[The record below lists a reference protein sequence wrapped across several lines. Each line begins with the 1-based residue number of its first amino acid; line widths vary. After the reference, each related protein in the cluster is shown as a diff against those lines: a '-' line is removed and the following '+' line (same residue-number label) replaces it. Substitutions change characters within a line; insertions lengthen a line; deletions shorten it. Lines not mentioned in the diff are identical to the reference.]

1 MQEETLKQKTAKG
14 LLWGGMNNG
23 IMQILNLVFGI
34 VLGRLLAPSDY
45 GMIGALLI
53 FSYIA
58 GAIQESGFTSA
69 LINRKEIRHED
80 YNAVFWFSASMGAF
94 FYIILFFCAPLI
106 AQFYHEPEIVPLSR
120 YMFLGFF
127 VSSLYIPHNAL
138 LTKQL
143 KVRQKSVTSLTSL
156 LVSGTVGIVM
166 AYNGYAYWGLA
177 TQSIT
182 YVTCIAIGQWYFS
195 GWRPSLPI
203 DFRPLRE
210 MFGFS
215 VKMLMSNLI
224 TQINNNFLTVILGR
238 FYSVREVGFYN
249 QANKWNGM
257 GFSVIQG
264 MINGVAQPVMREVVD
279 DRDRLERVFRKMLRF
294 AAFVSMPCMF
304 GLSLVAPEII
314 TMAITEKWSESV
326 WMLQIACIGGAFMPI
341 QNLMYNLIL
350 SKGRSDIC
358 LWNTVVYGLVQIA
371 VVLLCIH
378 EGLLVVIWAFVLVNI
393 LWVAVWGFYVWRL
406 TGVSG
411 WMMLKDILPF
421 SVIAACCMLVAYWS
435 AHTISSLYLS
445 LAVKVVVASACYILV
460 MHLSGAKVFKE
471 CVQQVREILYQRISK
486 S

>member
-1 MQEETLKQKTAKG
+1 MQEETLKNKTAKG

-23 IMQILNLVFGI
+23 IIQILNLVFGI

-45 GMIGALLI
+45 GMIGVLLI

-69 LINRKEIRHED
+69 LINKKEIRHED
-80 YNAVFWFSASMGAF
+80 YNAVFWFSVSMGAF

-106 AQFYHEPEIVPLSR
+106 AKFYHHQQDIVPLSR
-120 YMFLGFF
+120 YVFLGFF
-127 VSSLYIPHNAL
+127 LSSLYIPHNAM

-182 YVTCIAIGQWYFS
+182 YVTCVGIGQWYFS
-195 GWRPSLPI
+195 GWRPTL
-203 DFRPLRE
+203 DFNFKPLRE

-224 TQINNNFLTVILGR
+224 TQINNNFLTMILGR
-238 FYSVREVGFYN
+238 FYSVRAVGFYN

-257 GFSVIQG
+257 GYSIIQG
-264 MINGVAQPVMREVVD
+264 MVNGVAQPVLREVVD
-279 DRDRLERVFRKMLRF
+279 DSARLERVFRKMLRF
-294 AAFVSMPCMF
+294 ASFVSMPCMF
-304 GLSLVAPEII
+304 GLSLTAPEII
-314 TMAITEKWSESV
+314 TIAITEKWGESV

-358 LWNTVVYGLVQIA
+358 LWNTIAYGVVQLI

-378 EGLLVVIWAFVLVNI
+378 QGILMVIWCFVLVNI
-393 LWVAVWGFYVWRL
+393 LWVAVWGFCVWKL
-406 TGVSG
+406 AGVSG

-421 SVIAACCMLVAYWS
+421 TLIAACCMLVAYWTAQS
-435 AHTISSLYLS
+435 ISSLYLS
-445 LAVKVVVASACYILV
+445 LVVKVAIASACYILV

-471 CVQQVREILYQRISK
+471 SAQQLREIINQRIAK
-486 S
+486 